1 MLAQLHIRNFAVVK
15 SLDIDFSKGMTAITG
30 ETGAGKSIALDALS
44 LCLGARADAN
54 WVRPGE
60 DKAEISAVFTVEPN
74 SPAAQW
80 LNHNDFD
87 AEEDCILR
95 RVIQRDGRSKA
106 WINGT
111 PVALNQ
117 QKLLAPLLVNIHG
130 QHEHQLLL
138 KEEHQL
144 ELLDNYARHTGLL
157 SEVAT
162 QYRQW
167 FELEKEYKHYVQQQD
182 ELEAQRQLLEYQVE
196 ELNDFAIAEGEFEE
210 LEQRH
215 KKLSHS
221 KYLME
226 ASAFSLSALYEGEHN
241 NATGLVSSANQ
252 RLEEAADIDEQ
263 LKPVCQLLEQAKVHI
278 EEAALELRHY
288 QDELE
293 LDPAEL
299 DIVEE
304 RLSKA
309 ISLAKKHQVAAADLW
324 QHHQKLNAELDNI
337 VNADKNLEQLD
348 SDRQQAE
355 ADYRELA
362 QKLSSSRE
370 KAADELSKKITQSMH
385 ELNMPHGRFI
395 INVEH
400 DTDKKASR
408 LGTDDIQFEVTT
420 NPGQPLQSLSK
431 VASGGELSRISLAI
445 QVMTAT
451 QKSVP
456 TMMFDEVDV
465 GVSGPTAAIVGK
477 MLRELGQT
485 AQVICV
491 THLPQVA
498 AKADN
503 QFQVSK
509 YSDNDETETMV
520 KALTHN
526 ERVTELAR
534 LLGGDSVTDMAKAN
548 AKELLAS

>member
-15 SLDIDFSKGMTAITG
+15 SLDIDFTQGMTAITG

-60 DKAEISAVFTVEPN
+60 NKAEISAVFTIETD

-80 LNHNDFD
+80 LNQHDFD
-87 AEEDCILR
+87 SEEDCILR

-106 WINGT
+106 WINGI

-117 QKLLAPLLVNIHG
+117 QKSLAPLLVNIHG

-138 KEEHQL
+138 KEDNQL
-144 ELLDNYARHTGLL
+144 DLLDNYARHTGLL
-157 SEVAT
+157 SDVGK

-167 FELEKEYKHYVQQQD
+167 FELEKEYRHHVQQQD
-182 ELEAQRQLLEYQVE
+182 EVEAQKQLLEYQVE
-196 ELNDFAIAEGEFEE
+196 ELNDFAITEGEFEE

-215 KKLSHS
+215 KKLGHS

-226 ASAFSLSALYEGEHN
+226 ASSFSLSALYEGEHN
-241 NATGLVSSANQ
+241 NATGLVSSANS
-252 RLEEAADIDEQ
+252 RLQEAADIDKH
-263 LKPVCQLLEQAKVHI
+263 LTPICQLLEQAKVHI

-299 DIVEE
+299 DVVEE

-324 QHHQKLNAELDNI
+324 QYHQKLSSELESL

-348 SDRQQAE
+348 SERQQAL
-355 ADYRELA
+355 ADYRKLA
-362 QKLSSSRE
+362 QKLFTSRE
-370 KAADELSKKITQSMH
+370 KAANELSQKISQSMQ
-385 ELNMPHGRFI
+385 ELNMPHGRFVI
-395 INVEH
+395 SLEH
-400 DTDKKASR
+400 DTSKKASR

-509 YSDNDETETMV
+509 FSDNDETETTV
-520 KALTHN
+520 TALTHK

-548 AKELLAS
+548 AQELLAS

>member
-1 MLAQLHIRNFAVVK
+1 V
-15 SLDIDFSKGMTAITG
+15 
-30 ETGAGKSIALDALS
+30 
-44 LCLGARADAN
+44 
-54 WVRPGE
+54 P
-60 DKAEISAVFTVEPN
+60 
-74 SPAAQW
+74 
-80 LNHNDFD
+80 
-87 AEEDCILR
+87 
-95 RVIQRDGRSKA
+95 
-106 WINGT
+106 
-111 PVALNQ
+111 
-117 QKLLAPLLVNIHG
+117 
-130 QHEHQLLL
+130 
-138 KEEHQL
+138 
-144 ELLDNYARHTGLL
+144 
-157 SEVAT
+157 
-162 QYRQW
+162 
-167 FELEKEYKHYVQQQD
+167 
-182 ELEAQRQLLEYQVE
+182 
-196 ELNDFAIAEGEFEE
+196 
-210 LEQRH
+210 
-215 KKLSHS
+215 
-221 KYLME
+221 
-226 ASAFSLSALYEGEHN
+226 
-241 NATGLVSSANQ
+241 
-252 RLEEAADIDEQ
+252 
-263 LKPVCQLLEQAKVHI
+263 
-278 EEAALELRHY
+278 
-288 QDELE
+288 
-293 LDPAEL
+293 
-299 DIVEE
+299 
-304 RLSKA
+304 
-309 ISLAKKHQVAAADLW
+309 AADLW

-509 YSDNDETETMV
+509 YSDNAETETMV
-520 KALTHN
+520 KALSHN